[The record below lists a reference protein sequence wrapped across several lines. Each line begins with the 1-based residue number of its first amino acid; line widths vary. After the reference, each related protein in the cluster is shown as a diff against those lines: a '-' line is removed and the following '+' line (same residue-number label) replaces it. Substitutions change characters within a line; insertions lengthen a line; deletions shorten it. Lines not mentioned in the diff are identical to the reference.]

1 MENIKGFFLAI
12 LIISLSLLIDV
23 AIIFGSM
30 PFKSWSHLGTRF
42 IELIVII
49 LLLFFAGVATDEEYE
64 PEMANSSMFIYAFI
78 SGITFGVLK
87 IVGYPVFIDVGFTL
101 IGLLFLGKILMAITA
116 KAIFDLTDV

>member
-1 MENIKGFFLAI
+1 
-12 LIISLSLLIDV
+12 
-23 AIIFGSM
+23 M

-42 IELIVII
+42 IELIVLI
-49 LLLFFAGVATDEEYE
+49 LLLFFASVATDEEYE

-78 SGITFGVLK
+78 SGITFGILK
-87 IVGYPVFIDVGFTL
+87 IAGHPVFIDVGFTL